1 MNEDKFFR
9 GTNTKKRWE
18 DKHIQEYNIEKP
30 YDFSNHTNGSQ
41 GYHSVAARIIKENID
56 GFNRKSLHEMGC
68 AGGDFVSYLK
78 NHVIPD
84 WEISAEDF
92 SKTAIDSAIIREPNV
107 NFSQNDF
114 LLNRI
119 NKDYGCICMFETIE
133 HIEEGTNYKI
143 LDSMI
148 EHSEYTIISTV
159 DTEDDCFG
167 EHISH
172 YKIDTFEEKG
182 YDVVWKSFLGE
193 INMPDGIYHYM
204 IFLLN
209 GKLN

>member
-1 MNEDKFFR
+1 MNKDKFFR

-78 NHVIPD
+78 NHVISE

-114 LLNRI
+114 LLNSIDKEVEYHRTRYFPSVGTR
-119 NKDYGCICMFETIE
+119 NFCIHVLCCNF
-133 HIEEGTNYKI
+133 Y
-143 LDSMI
+143 
-148 EHSEYTIISTV
+148 V
-159 DTEDDCFG
+159 FA
-167 EHISH
+167 
-172 YKIDTFEEKG
+172 F
-182 YDVVWKSFLGE
+182 
-193 INMPDGIYHYM
+193 
-204 IFLLN
+204 
-209 GKLN
+209 KLNYGLV